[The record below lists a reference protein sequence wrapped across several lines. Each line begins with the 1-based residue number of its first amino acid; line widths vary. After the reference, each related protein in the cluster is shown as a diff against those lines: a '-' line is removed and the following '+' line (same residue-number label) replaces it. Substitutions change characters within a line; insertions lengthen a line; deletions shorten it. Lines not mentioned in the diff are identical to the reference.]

1 MASRSREGILPLY
14 SALVRPPLQY
24 CVQLWSPQHRKDMD
38 LLEQGNKC
46 VFNMCRGCCKK
57 RAFKETADCPGHGLL
72 FKTKYEKSL
81 SWQSSQRV
89 IQNPEISRRG
99 DVDVGETAVL
109 KEAGDSAV

>member
-1 MASRSREGILPLY
+1 MSCSVYQCSHLISVFFCFVLFWFFFHILASS
-14 SALVRPPLQY
+14 
-24 CVQLWSPQHRKDMD
+24 
-38 LLEQGNKC
+38 
-46 VFNMCRGCCKK
+46 
-57 RAFKETADCPGHGLL
+57 GHGLL